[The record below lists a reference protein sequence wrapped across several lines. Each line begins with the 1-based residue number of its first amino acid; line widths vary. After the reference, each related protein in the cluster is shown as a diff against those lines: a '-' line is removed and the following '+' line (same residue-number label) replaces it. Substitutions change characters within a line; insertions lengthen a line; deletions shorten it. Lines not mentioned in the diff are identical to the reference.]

1 MVLPLYPEEIFPS
14 ETDLYLFHEGNLF
27 HSYKMLGA
35 HQMEYKGIQGV
46 RFTVWAPQAKEVRVV
61 GDFNQWKGKQYRMKR
76 INHAIWMIFI
86 PGLKNGDL
94 YKYEI
99 HTEKE
104 IFLKS
109 DPYAFYSEQRPNT
122 ASIVYSM
129 DGYRWNDDKWMQK
142 KKNCSIYHQPLL
154 IYEVHLG
161 SWKKK
166 NGKFYTYR
174 ELADE
179 LIDYVVDLGYTHI
192 ELLPLAEHPYDQ
204 SWGYQIT
211 GYYSITSRYGT
222 PDDFKYFVDQC
233 HQKGIGV
240 ILDWVPSHFAKD
252 AHGLRLFDGTP
263 LYEYADPRKAEKP
276 GWGTLS
282 FDFGKPEIHSFLIS
296 NLIFF
301 LKEYHIDGFRVDAV
315 SSMLYLDFDKKDGEW
330 VPNQYGGKE
339 NLEAIS
345 FLRKLNEV
353 VFKYDPTILMIAEE
367 STAWPMV
374 SAPIYLGG
382 LGFNYKW
389 NMGWMNDTLRYMEM
403 DPIYRKYH
411 HHLLTFSFF
420 YAFSENFILPL
431 SHDEVVH
438 GKRSLLNKMP
448 GSYWDKFASLR
459 LLYGY
464 MMAHPGKKILFMG
477 GEFGQFDEWK
487 DQSELDWNLLDFE
500 LHRKMKQYVNEL
512 NHFYRKE
519 PALWEFDHMQEGFQW
534 IDPHDVNQSI
544 ITFMRKGKKKED
556 WIVIVCNFT
565 PMIYENYRIGV
576 PFLGEYIEIF
586 NSNEEKYGGNGLTNR
601 NRSLLAEEISW
612 HNQSYSLEIRI
623 SPLSVHF
630 FKISRIQKEIRRI
643 QYVPKR
649 SSRYAFS
656 RWGRKT
662 IRSSNK

>member
-1 MVLPLYPEEIFPS
+1 MVDPLHPS

-35 HQMEYKGIQGV
+35 HLIKYKGVQGA
-46 RFTVWAPQAKEVRVV
+46 RFMVWAPNARMVRVV
-61 GDFNQWKGKQYRMKR
+61 GDFNQWNGERHLMQR
-76 INHAIWMIFI
+76 INDSGLWIIFI

-99 HTEKE
+99 ITEKE
-104 IFLKS
+104 IILKA
-109 DPYAFYSEQRPNT
+109 DPYAFLSEQRPNT
-122 ASIVYSM
+122 ASIIYSL
-129 DGYRWNDDKWMQK
+129 DGYCWNDEDWMQK
-142 KKNCSIYHQPLL
+142 KKIRSIYHQPLL

-166 NGKFYTYR
+166 NGEFYTYR

-179 LIDYVVDLGYTHI
+179 LIGYVVNLGYTHI
-192 ELLPLAEHPYDQ
+192 EILPIAEHPYDQ

-211 GYYSITSRYGT
+211 GYYSITSRYGM
-222 PDDFKYFVDQC
+222 PHDFMYFVDQC

-252 AHGLRLFDGTP
+252 SHGLRCFDGTP
-263 LYEYADPRKAEKP
+263 LYEYADPKKAEKP
-276 GWGTLS
+276 SWGTLS
-282 FDFGKPEIHSFLIS
+282 FDYGKPEILSFLIS

-301 LKEYHIDGFRVDAV
+301 IKEYHIDGFRVDAV
-315 SSMLYLDFDKKDGEW
+315 SSMLYLDFDKKGGEW
-330 VPNQYGGKE
+330 VPNQYGGNE

-353 VFKYDPTILMIAEE
+353 VFKYDPTTLMIAEE

-374 SAPIYLGG
+374 SAPTYLGG
-382 LGFNYKW
+382 LGFNFKW
-389 NMGWMNDTLRYMEM
+389 NMGWMNDMLRYMEM

-411 HHLLTFSFF
+411 HHLITFSFF

-477 GEFGQFDEWK
+477 GEFAQFDEWK
-487 DQSELDWNLLDFE
+487 DQSQLDWNLLDFE
-500 LHRKMKQYVNEL
+500 FHYKMKQFVKEL
-512 NHFYRKE
+512 NHFYRRE
-519 PALWEFDHMQEGFQW
+519 SALWELDHTEKGFEW
-534 IDPHDVNQSI
+534 IDPHDVSQSI
-544 ITFMRKGKKKED
+544 ITFMRKGKKKGD
-556 WIVIVCNFT
+556 WIIVVCNFT
-565 PMIYENYRIGV
+565 PMVYEHYRIGV
-576 PFLGEYIEIF
+576 PTLGEYIEIF
-586 NSNEEKYGGNGLTNR
+586 NTNEEKYGGNGLTNQ
-601 NRSLLAEEISW
+601 NQYLMAEELKW
-612 HNQSYSLEIRI
+612 HNQPYSLEIKI
-623 SPLSVHF
+623 SPLSCQF
-630 FKISRIQKEIRRI
+630 FKVSRIQKEIGRLK
-643 QYVPKR
+643 YVPKR
-649 SSRYAFS
+649 SCGYAFS
-656 RWGRKT
+656 RWGGKT
-662 IRSSNK
+662 VRSSYK